1 MKKLKKWC
9 LMLKS
14 SKAEDDQQK
23 ERISAK
29 NGLESYCFNMKSTI
43 DDEKFKDKIPES
55 DHKTISD
62 KCQETISWLDQNQ
75 TAEIDEYKH
84 KQKEIESICNPI
96 VSKLYQQ
103 GHAPQNGM
111 PSGQNNSGPSVEE
124 VD

>member
-1 MKKLKKWC
+1 MGVSDAEKF
-9 LMLKS
+9 
-14 SKAEDDQQK
+14 KAEDDQQK

-55 DHKTISD
+55 DRKTISD

-75 TAEIDEYKH
+75 TAEIDEYK
-84 KQKEIESICNPI
+84 QKEIESICNPI

-103 GHAPQNGM
+103 GQAPQNGM
-111 PSGQNNSGPSVEE
+111 PSGQN
-124 VD
+124 

>member
-1 MKKLKKWC
+1 MGSAAD
-9 LMLKS
+9 KS
-14 SKAEDDQQK
+14 SGKSEKITITNDKGRLSNEEIEKMVSDAEKFKAEDDQQK
-23 ERISAK
+23 
-29 NGLESYCFNMKSTI
+29 
-43 DDEKFKDKIPES
+43 DKIPES
-55 DHKTISD
+55 DRKTISD

-103 GHAPQNGM
+103 GQAPQNGM